1 MGRPEITDR
10 QQMTD
15 HDLLIRIDER
25 TEGTTDRVENH
36 AKRIRTLEQN
46 HSKIVDAVIM
56 IGAGVTIIVNIMFHI
71 LDRVW
76 K

>member
-1 MGRPEITDR
+1 MDR

-25 TEGTTDRVENH
+25 TENMETRQDNH
-36 AKRIRTLEQN
+36 ADRLRTLEQS
-46 HSKIVDAVIM
+46 HSKIAGIVLAV
-56 IGAGVTIIVNIMFHI
+56 GAGITLAMNGV
-71 LDRVW
+71 LWLAGKVW

>member
-1 MGRPEITDR
+1 MNMDR

-25 TEGTTDRVENH
+25 TENMEQRQDNH
-36 AKRIRTLEQN
+36 AGRLRTLEQN
-46 HSKIVDAVIM
+46 HSKIAGIVIAV
-56 IGAGVTIIVNIMFHI
+56 GAGITIVMNLLIGLAGKI
-71 LDRVW
+71 W